1 MKTKGSNRLGKCS
14 LAAGARRMAALR
26 SATQANEGRASVGA
40 SPDMPV
46 QDLPSGGLG
55 CATLHVPKMASP
67 SILKN
72 QRGSSS
78 KSHCSHQP
86 RSASRLFGR
95 PLAVLQN
102 QLRIMPGPHAEEEPM
117 KIKRCGSGG
126 SDRPEAFALV
136 EVILAS
142 GLVIF
147 LFASLYLGIS
157 FGFSVTDFERQNL
170 RATQIILERM
180 EGLRLLNWNQLT
192 DTALNPTTFS
202 QPYYPAIGSNSA
214 SGVIYTGQMTVSSVN
229 LDPPASYSNNMKQV
243 TVTLT
248 WSSGSVSHS
257 RTLSTYASRNGIQ
270 NYIYSD

>member
-1 MKTKGSNRLGKCS
+1 
-14 LAAGARRMAALR
+14 
-26 SATQANEGRASVGA
+26 
-40 SPDMPV
+40 MP
-46 QDLPSGGLG
+46 
-55 CATLHVPKMASP
+55 
-67 SILKN
+67 
-72 QRGSSS
+72 
-78 KSHCSHQP
+78 
-86 RSASRLFGR
+86 R
-95 PLAVLQN
+95 PQ
-102 QLRIMPGPHAEEEPM
+102 AEEEPM
-117 KIKRCGSGG
+117 KIKQCGSGG
-126 SDRPEAFALV
+126 FDRPEAFALV

-214 SGVIYTGQMTVSSVN
+214 SGVTYTGRLDVSSVSLN
-229 LDPPASYSNNMKQV
+229 PPASYSTNMKQV

-248 WSSGSVSHS
+248 WCSGSVTRT
-257 RTLSTYASRNGIQ
+257 RTLSTYASKNGIQ
-270 NYIYSD
+270 NYIYSN